1 MEAVT
6 VFDSSWV
13 LFVEQKQIERPKDM
27 VKNNQS
33 KMGASKQ
40 MSVKFN
46 RSLFEERLQEMEPS
60 FTPLCKS
67 IVSWIESDKDD
78 KANKQLQNSWFNL
91 LEVLEIA
98 RPDYE
103 KGCIV
108 FTPEWMIR
116 FHFCPNCVCDEVER
130 IFLDK
135 AKSIL
140 KCFLIDGLPKA
151 LIDEF
156 ISDFSHQMLCAACG
170 KISQM

>member
-1 MEAVT
+1 MHTRNEIQMA
-6 VFDSSWV
+6 
-13 LFVEQKQIERPKDM
+13 
-27 VKNNQS
+27 
-33 KMGASKQ
+33 ASEQ

-67 IVSWIESDKDD
+67 IVSWMESDKDD
-78 KANKQLQNSWFNL
+78 KANKQLRNSWFNL

-98 RPDYE
+98 IPDYE
-103 KGCIV
+103 KGYIV
-108 FTPEWMIR
+108 FTSEWMIR
-116 FHFCPNCVCDEVER
+116 FLFCPNCVCDEVER

-135 AKSIL
+135 AKTIL
-140 KCFLIDGLPKA
+140 KCFQIDGLPKA

-170 KISQM
+170 KISTQNK